1 MYLLIFAILFESADI
16 NAYLCIV
23 NIDYMEIIRRQQ
35 YIEHI
40 LSVIDKGMMLVLVGQ
55 RRVGKSYILLDL
67 KKWLEENAPDSN
79 ILYLDK
85 EHKIGDDIMDA
96 DGLYRLATEKLP
108 EGGRN
113 YLLIDEV
120 QNIDNYQ
127 DALRCL
133 YAEQRCQIVVT
144 GSNAY
149 IYSSELGTRLGGRY
163 IEIPIFSLSY
173 SEFLVFHNMPDTE
186 ESLHSYLRVGGLP
199 GLRHFDVADER
210 QVSDYIQG
218 VYTTIMMRD
227 VVERTKIRN
236 ATFLTNLAKF
246 VADITGKPVS
256 PTNIAN
262 TLRSQGENVTK
273 SITTDYLEYMANAL
287 VFKPVLR
294 YDIHGKRLFEQNFK
308 YYFTDH
314 GVRNFLCGFKIRQ
327 SIEKIMETVVWN
339 HLQMQGFEVS
349 VGELRKGEVDFV
361 AERGEKRI
369 YVQVTYL
376 LGSQETIDREFGNL
390 QAINDQY
397 PKYVVS
403 MDPIGGE
410 VDGYPGI
417 NHIRLREF
425 LKMKF

>member
-1 MYLLIFAILFESADI
+1 
-16 NAYLCIV
+16 
-23 NIDYMEIIRRQQ
+23 
-35 YIEHI
+35 
-40 LSVIDKGMMLVLVGQ
+40 MMLVLVGQ

-67 KKWLEENAPDSN
+67 KEWISENDPDSRV
-79 ILYLDK
+79 LYIDK
-85 EHKIGDDIMDA
+85 EHKIGDEIMNA
-96 DGLYRLATEKLP
+96 DNLYRIAAEKLP
-108 EGGRN
+108 MGGRN

-120 QNIDNYQ
+120 QNITDYQ
-127 DALRCL
+127 DALRSL
-133 YAEQRCQIVVT
+133 YAEQRCQIIVT

-163 IEIPIFSLSY
+163 IEIPVYSLSY
-173 SEFLVFHNMPDTE
+173 SEFLTFHNLLDSE
-186 ESLHSYLRVGGLP
+186 ESLQYYLRIGGLP
-199 GLRHFDVADER
+199 GLRHFDITDDR
-210 QVSDYIQG
+210 QMADYIQG

-227 VVERTKIRN
+227 VVERANIRN

-246 VADITGKPVS
+246 IADTTGKPIS

-262 TLRSQGENVTK
+262 TMRSQGYKITK
-273 SITTDYLEYMANAL
+273 AITTDYLEYMSNAL
-287 VFKPVLR
+287 VIKPVMR

-314 GVRNFLCGFKIRQ
+314 GIRNFLCGFKVRQ

-339 HLQMQGFEVS
+339 HLRTLGYEVT
-349 VGELRKGEVDFV
+349 VGELRNGEVDFV
-361 AERGEKRI
+361 AERGEKRM
-369 YVQVTYL
+369 YFQVTYL

-390 QAINDQY
+390 KNIDDQY

-417 NHIRLREF
+417 NHIRLRDF
-425 LKMKF
+425 LKITQL

>member
-1 MYLLIFAILFESADI
+1 
-16 NAYLCIV
+16 
-23 NIDYMEIIRRQQ
+23 MEIIRRQQ

-40 LSVIDKGMMLVLVGQ
+40 LSVINKGMMLVLVGQ

-67 KKWLEENAPDSN
+67 KRWIEENEPDSN

-85 EHKIGDDIMDA
+85 EHKIGDEIMDA
-96 DGLYRLATEKLP
+96 DGLYRLANEKLP
-108 EGGRN
+108 SEGRN
-113 YLLIDEV
+113 YLLVDEV
-120 QNIDNYQ
+120 QNIENYQ
-127 DALRCL
+127 DALRSL
-133 YAEQRCQIVVT
+133 YAEHRCQIVVT

-163 IEIPIFSLSY
+163 IEIPIYSLSY
-173 SEFLVFHNMPDTE
+173 AEFLVFHNLQDSE

-199 GLRHFDVADER
+199 GLRHFDITDER

-227 VVERTKIRN
+227 VVERAKIRN
-236 ATFLTNLAKF
+236 AAFLTNLAKF
-246 VADITGKPVS
+246 VADTTGKPVS

-262 TLRSQGENVTK
+262 TMRSQGEKITK
-273 SITTDYLEYMANAL
+273 AITADYLEYMANAL

-314 GVRNFLCGFKIRQ
+314 GIRNFLCGFKVRQ

-339 HLQMQGFEVS
+339 YLQMQGFEITI
-349 VGELRKGEVDFV
+349 GELRNGEVDFV
-361 AERGEKRI
+361 AERGEKRM
-369 YVQVTYL
+369 YFQVTYL

-390 QAINDQY
+390 KAINDGY

-417 NHIRLREF
+417 NHVRLRDF
-425 LKMKF
+425 LKIQL

>member
-1 MYLLIFAILFESADI
+1 
-16 NAYLCIV
+16 
-23 NIDYMEIIRRQQ
+23 MEIIRRQQ
-35 YIEHI
+35 YIDHI
-40 LSVIDKGMMLVLVGQ
+40 LSVINKGMMLVLIGQ

-67 KKWLEENAPDSN
+67 KRWIEEHEPDSHV
-79 ILYLDK
+79 LYLDK
-85 EHKIGDDIMDA
+85 ERKFGEEIMDA
-96 DGLYRLATEKLP
+96 EALYHLATEKLP
-108 EGGRN
+108 PGGRN
-113 YLLIDEV
+113 YLLVDEV
-120 QNIDNYQ
+120 QNISSYQ
-127 DALRCL
+127 DALRSL

-163 IEIPIFSLSY
+163 IEIPIYSLSY
-173 SEFLVFHNMPDTE
+173 SEFLVFHNLPDSE
-186 ESLHSYLRVGGLP
+186 ESLNFYLRVGGLP
-199 GLRHFDVADER
+199 GLRHFDMTDER

-227 VVERTKIRN
+227 VVERANIRN

-246 VADITGKPVS
+246 VADTTGKPVS

-262 TLRSQGENVTK
+262 SLRSQGEKITK
-273 SITTDYLEYMANAL
+273 TITADYLEYMSNAL
-287 VFKPVLR
+287 VFKPILR

-314 GVRNFLCGFKIRQ
+314 GIRNFLCGFKVRQ

-339 HLQMQGFEVS
+339 HLRSQGFDVS
-349 VGELRKGEVDFV
+349 IGQLRNGEVDFV
-361 AERGEKRI
+361 AERGERRM
-369 YVQVTYL
+369 YFQVTYL

-390 QAINDQY
+390 NAINDQY

-417 NHIRLREF
+417 NHVRLRDF
-425 LKMKF
+425 LKTNL